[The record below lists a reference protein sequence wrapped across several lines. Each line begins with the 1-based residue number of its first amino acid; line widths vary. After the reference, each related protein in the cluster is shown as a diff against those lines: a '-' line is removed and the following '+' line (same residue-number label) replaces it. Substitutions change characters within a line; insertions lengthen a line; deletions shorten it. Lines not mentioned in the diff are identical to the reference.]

1 MSGAEGDAER
11 DPARLL
17 EEGRRVLRLEAAA
30 VSAGMSQDLEEAVAR
45 GATHVRVGSDILGP
59 RAPVG

>member
-1 MSGAEGDAER
+1 PLGAAAGPAFDRLR
-11 DPARLL
+11 DLSH
-17 EEGRRVLRLEAAA
+17 RVREVLPEAGA

-59 RAPVG
+59 RPPVG

>member
-1 MSGAEGDAER
+1 
-11 DPARLL
+11 
-17 EEGRRVLRLEAAA
+17 